1 MIDDTS
7 NILYVALFP
16 VFATLALAI
25 SVVTS
30 IQGERARHQIISRL
44 RALETQI
51 TYLIEEIVAVTELTT
66 QSLINTRARGDTH
79 HELRQRSTTDLVHRP
94 WPNISSRSNNEPPH
108 PTPYPVEFHLLR
120 QTHRALRT
128 LIYPPL
134 TIRQI
139 NQIVHDF
146 GTSMR
151 EIRQSHQPIRD
162 IHLPH
167 DTVALDHALRPQ
179 MEIAFLAAL
188 TRATSPTE
196 IEPDQLERIMKW
208 LRRVL
213 REMCREDVES
223 MRVNQLSSAPSS
235 VSSVASNRSGDT
247 GVSLSGSTLV
257 QSESSDDEAGRRL
270 VGRHWRPARFES
282 GVLGEVIGEDSW

>member
-1 MIDDTS
+1 MINDTS

-44 RALETQI
+44 RVLETQI

-66 QSLINTRARGDTH
+66 QSLINTRARRDTH
-79 HELRQRSTTDLVHRP
+79 HELRQRSTTDLVHHL
-94 WPNISSRSNNEPPH
+94 WHNTSSRSNNEPPH
-108 PTPYPVEFHLLR
+108 PTPYPVESHLLR

-151 EIRQSHQPIRD
+151 EIRQYHEPIRD

-167 DTVALDHALRPQ
+167 DTAALDRALRPQ

-188 TRATSPTE
+188 TRATTE

-223 MRVNQLSSAPSS
+223 MRVSQSSPAPSS

-282 GVLGEVIGEDSW
+282 GVLGEVIGEDSG